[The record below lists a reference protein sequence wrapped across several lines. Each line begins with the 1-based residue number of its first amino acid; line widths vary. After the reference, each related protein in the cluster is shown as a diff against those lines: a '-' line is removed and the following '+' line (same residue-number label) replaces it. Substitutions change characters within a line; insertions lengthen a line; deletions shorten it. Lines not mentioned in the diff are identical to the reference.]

1 MPSASSTA
9 CLIAATVESMLTM
22 TPFFNPRETCVPM
35 PMTSSPLSTISATM
49 AAILVVPMSSPTMMS
64 ELRLAMLARLRSF
77 GLSSLGRLGCRFL
90 GRGVS
95 VAATQEHRDLSAT
108 KVEVHDPQGR
118 QPAQVFFF
126 HSF

>member
-1 MPSASSTA
+1 
-9 CLIAATVESMLTM
+9 M
-22 TPFFNPRETCVPM
+22 TPFFNPREICVPM

-77 GLSSLGRLGCRFL
+77 GRLSFARLVGRLV
-90 GRGVS
+90 GRGVT
-95 VAATQEHRDLSAT
+95 VAATQQHRDLSAT
-108 KVEVHDPQGR
+108 KVEVHDPHGR
-118 QPAQVFFF
+118 QPAQVFLF